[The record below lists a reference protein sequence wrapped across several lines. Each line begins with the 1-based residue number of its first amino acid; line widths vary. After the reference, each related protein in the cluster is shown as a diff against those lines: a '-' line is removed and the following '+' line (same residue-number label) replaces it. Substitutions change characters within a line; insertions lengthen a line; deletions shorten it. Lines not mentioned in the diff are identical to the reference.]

1 MRKWLADE
9 RTAWMEAITCDPLLP
24 EVLLPRDYLGQRAVR
39 ERQITFSIL
48 SGALLK
54 QNKQN
59 N

>member
-54 QNKQN
+54 QNN
-59 N
+59 